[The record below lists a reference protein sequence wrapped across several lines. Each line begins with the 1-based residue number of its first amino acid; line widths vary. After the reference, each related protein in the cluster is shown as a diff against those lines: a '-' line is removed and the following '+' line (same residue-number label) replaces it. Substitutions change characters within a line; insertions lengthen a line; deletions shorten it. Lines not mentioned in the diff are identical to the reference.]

1 MRNHCFVLL
10 ILAFFGTIIQG
21 CRTVPALEEL
31 SDQQT
36 ESAVLAATVV
46 SGAESLA
53 GLSEEIARGYDGH
66 TDSARSAIAQ
76 LVPAARA
83 HVEKARALELSLEKE
98 RGISQEARKE
108 VSDAVLEVAA
118 KNVENARLRGRL
130 VSVCVFAVALIL
142 ASAWAVYRKIRRAV
156 LS

>member
-1 MRNHCFVLL
+1 MRNTGFSLL
-10 ILAFFGTIIQG
+10 LLAACAITALG

-31 SDQQT
+31 SSQQT
-36 ESAVLAATVV
+36 ESAVLAADVV
-46 SGAESLA
+46 SGAESIA
-53 GLSEEIARGYDGH
+53 GLSEEIAGGYDVNADLVR
-66 TDSARSAIAQ
+66 TAIAK

-83 HVEKARALELSLEKE
+83 HAEKSRALEDSLEKE
-98 RGISQEARKE
+98 RVISQEARKE

-118 KNVENARLRGRL
+118 KKVENARLRGRL
-130 VSVCVFAVALIL
+130 VSVCVFAVVLII